1 MKIIVFSVALIMISG
16 ATQAIAGDPVAGK
29 AKSASCNACHGEN
42 GISTSPTV
50 PNLAGQKEAY
60 LVAATKA
67 YKTGAR
73 KDGMMGALVG
83 GLSDADIADISAYY
97 AGLK

>member
-1 MKIIVFSVALIMISG
+1 MKKIVLSLALITASG
-16 ATQAIAGDPVAGK
+16 ITPAMAGDAGAGK
-29 AKSASCNACHGEN
+29 VKSASCNTCHGEN

-60 LVAATKA
+60 LVMATKA

-73 KDGMMGALVG
+73 KNAMMEALVG
-83 GLSDADIADISAYY
+83 GLSDADIEDIAAYY